1 MRIENASV
9 ICQNQSF
16 RHFRGIWKIIYIK
29 NKEQRT
35 PQRTPKIDPCGTPHL
50 IVCSEEQ
57 VWLNSTNCLRSKKLL
72 TFKKIPFDPR
82 QSYATNA
89 VMFQLVKQDIMV
101 NGVKRF
107 R

>member
-9 ICQNQSF
+9 ICKNQSF

-29 NKEQRT
+29 NKKQRT
-35 PQRTPKIDPCGTPHL
+35 QNRSLRDTAFD
-50 IVCSEEQ
+50 
-57 VWLNSTNCLRSKKLL
+57 CLLRRASLVEFNKLL
-72 TFKKIPFDPR
+72 TLKKIAFDPR

-89 VMFQLVKQDIMV
+89 AMFQLVKQDIMV
-101 NGVKRF
+101 NSVKRF